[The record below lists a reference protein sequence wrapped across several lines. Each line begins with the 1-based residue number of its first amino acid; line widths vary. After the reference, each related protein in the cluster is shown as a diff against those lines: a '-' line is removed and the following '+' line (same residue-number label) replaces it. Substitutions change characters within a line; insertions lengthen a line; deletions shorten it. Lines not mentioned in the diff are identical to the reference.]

1 MLPMLLCINSGV
13 SILEIIGTP
22 GEERSKTGDRVGL
35 RYFLGRITVG
45 SL

>member
-35 RYFLGRITVG
+35 RWVLFRL
-45 SL
+45 